1 MLKDSNNVPY
11 QLNKKRKCFS
21 NQKKYIIRFK
31 AYCSCLDNLWGG
43 GRNIAKREREGKRKV
58 GKTNYVRLHTKFRA
72 ERFSSEIFDYP
83 TQKKKFLKIAK
94 WNLTTRET
102 NKDNTP

>member
-11 QLNKKRKCFS
+11 QLKKERKSFS

-43 GRNIAKREREGKRKV
+43 GKKYCQEKEREKEKE
-58 GKTNYVRLHTKFRA
+58 K
-72 ERFSSEIFDYP
+72 
-83 TQKKKFLKIAK
+83 
-94 WNLTTRET
+94 
-102 NKDNTP
+102 